1 MKNLHHHIFSETTC
15 ISKETMLKFINKQLS
30 QKELHDVQKHLLD
43 CDFCSEALEGMQHA
57 KNPSIL
63 FNIDHQIAS
72 RTQQKTTPFSRII
85 LVAASLLLVVVGSYY
100 TVTNFNDAAV
110 KESELA
116 YEEPVA
122 TEQTEEELLNIQ
134 TPVTSSVS
142 SENKQETSNKNT
154 NIQAQQNIE
163 REQIQEFAMSDNMA
177 SGSSI
182 SQTYSSKE
190 RIATEVAEAE
200 ESVADNV
207 LFEEPAVAT
216 KKDAEKEVDFDA
228 NKSLAFSSDKKAEK
242 PSKNKTR
249 AKTTQAPSTAAYATE
264 DAELEKKEV
273 QTAVTDEEDN
283 NRTENTSYTTTT
295 TGGLTTA
302 AASTVNEENH
312 LAEGKASYENK
323 DYVTAIHHF
332 DIILAKP
339 KTTNETYEAKWFKAL
354 CFIGLNDN
362 TTAKKLL
369 NELVQVNNPFSK
381 KAEEKLKVLK

>member
-30 QKELHDVQKHLLD
+30 QKELHDVQKHLID

-57 KNPSIL
+57 KNPSVL
-63 FNIDHQIAS
+63 FNIDHKIAT

-110 KESELA
+110 IESELA

-134 TPVTSSVS
+134 TPATNSVS

-154 NIQAQQNIE
+154 NIQAQQNVE
-163 REQIQEFAMSDNMA
+163 SEQIQEFAMSDNMA

-182 SQTYSSKE
+182 SQTFSSKE

-200 ESVADNV
+200 ESVAYNV
-207 LFEEPAVAT
+207 LFEEPAVTT
-216 KKDAEKEVDFDA
+216 KKDVEKEVDFDA

-249 AKTTQAPSTAAYATE
+249 AKSLEAQMPYSAAA
-264 DAELEKKEV
+264 EKKEF
-273 QTAVTDEEDN
+273 AIVTDEEDN

-295 TGGLTTA
+295 TGELTTA
-302 AASTVNEENH
+302 TSTINVEDH
-312 LAEGKASYENK
+312 LPEGKASYNLK

>member
-30 QKELHDVQKHLLD
+30 QKELHEVQKHLLD

-63 FNIDHQIAS
+63 FNIDHQITS

-85 LVAASLLLVVVGSYY
+85 LVAASLLLVVAGSYY

-154 NIQAQQNIE
+154 NMQAQQNVE
-163 REQIQEFAMSDNMA
+163 SEQIQEFAMSDNMA

-200 ESVADNV
+200 DAVADNM

-216 KKDAEKEVDFDA
+216 KKDTEKEVDLDA
-228 NKSLAFSSDKKAEK
+228 SKSLAFSSDKKAEK

-249 AKTTQAPSTAAYATE
+249 AKTTQAPSPATYTIE
-264 DAELEKKEV
+264 ETVLEKKEV
-273 QTAVTDEEDN
+273 QTVVTDEEVN

-302 AASTVNEENH
+302 AASTVSEENH

-323 DYVTAIHHF
+323 DYITAIHHF

>member
-30 QKELHDVQKHLLD
+30 QKEFHDVQKHLID
-43 CDFCSEALEGMQHA
+43 CDFCSEALEGIQHA

-63 FNIDHQIAS
+63 FNIDHKIAT
-72 RTQQKTTPFSRII
+72 RTQQNTTSFSKII
-85 LVAASLLLVVVGSYY
+85 LVAASLLLIVTGGYY
-100 TVTNFNDAAV
+100 TITNFNDATV

-116 YEEPVA
+116 YEEHVA

-142 SENKQETSNKNT
+142 SEKKQETINKNT
-154 NIQAQQNIE
+154 NIQAQQIAKS
-163 REQIQEFAMSDNMA
+163 EQIQEFAMSDNMV

-182 SQTYSSKE
+182 SQTFSSKE
-190 RIATEVAEAE
+190 RIATEVAEAK

-216 KKDAEKEVDFDA
+216 KKDAEKEVDLDA

-249 AKTTQAPSTAAYATE
+249 AKTTQAPSPAAYAEE

-273 QTAVTDEEDN
+273 QTVVTDEEVN

-302 AASTVNEENH
+302 ASTVSEENH
-312 LAEGKASYENK
+312 LAEGKTSYENK

-332 DIILAKP
+332 DIILAKA
-339 KTTNETYEAKWFKAL
+339 KITNETYEAKWFKAL

>member
-122 TEQTEEELLNIQ
+122 TEQKIEEPLNIQ

-142 SENKQETSNKNT
+142 SEKKQETSNKKT
-154 NIQAQQNIE
+154 YIQAQQNVE
-163 REQIQEFAMSDNMA
+163 SEQIQEFAMSDNMA

-182 SQTYSSKE
+182 SQTFSSKE

-200 ESVADNV
+200 ESVADNI

-216 KKDAEKEVDFDA
+216 KKDAEKELDLDA

-242 PSKNKTR
+242 PIKNKTR
-249 AKTTQAPSTAAYATE
+249 AKTTQAPSPAAYAKE

-273 QTAVTDEEDN
+273 QTVVTDEEVN

-302 AASTVNEENH
+302 AASTVSEENH

-362 TTAKKLL
+362 TLSL
-369 NELVQVNNPFSK
+369 IHI
-381 KAEEKLKVLK
+381 

>member
-100 TVTNFNDAAV
+100 TVTNFNDAAI

-116 YEEPVA
+116 YDEPVA
-122 TEQTEEELLNIQ
+122 TEQTIEEPLNIQ

-142 SENKQETSNKNT
+142 SEKKQETSNKKT
-154 NIQAQQNIE
+154 YIQAQQNVE
-163 REQIQEFAMSDNMA
+163 SEQIQEFAMSDNMA

-182 SQTYSSKE
+182 SQTFSSKE

-200 ESVADNV
+200 DAVADNM

-242 PSKNKTR
+242 SSKNKTR
-249 AKTTQAPSTAAYATE
+249 AKTTQVPSPASYATE

-273 QTAVTDEEDN
+273 QTVVTDEEVN

-302 AASTVNEENH
+302 STVSEENH

-323 DYVTAIHHF
+323 DYITAIHHF

>member
-72 RTQQKTTPFSRII
+72 LTQQKTTPFSRII

-122 TEQTEEELLNIQ
+122 TEQTEEELLSIQ

-142 SENKQETSNKNT
+142 SENKQETSNKKT
-154 NIQAQQNIE
+154 YIQAQQNVE
-163 REQIQEFAMSDNMA
+163 SEQIQEFAMSDNMA

-182 SQTYSSKE
+182 SQTFSSKE

-207 LFEEPAVAT
+207 IFEEPAVAT
-216 KKDAEKEVDFDA
+216 KKDAEKEVDLDA
-228 NKSLAFSSDKKAEK
+228 NKSLFSSDKKAEK

-249 AKTTQAPSTAAYATE
+249 SKTTQAPSPAAYAKE

-273 QTAVTDEEDN
+273 QTVVTDEEVN

-302 AASTVNEENH
+302 AASTVSEGNH

-323 DYVTAIHHF
+323 DYITAIHHF

>member
-72 RTQQKTTPFSRII
+72 RTQQKTTPLSRII

-100 TVTNFNDAAV
+100 TVTNFNDVAV

-122 TEQTEEELLNIQ
+122 TEQTEEKLLNIQ
-134 TPVTSSVS
+134 TPVTSSIS

-154 NIQAQQNIE
+154 NIQAQQNVE
-163 REQIQEFAMSDNMA
+163 SEQIQEFAMSDNMA
-177 SGSSI
+177 NGSSI

-200 ESVADNV
+200 DAVADNV

-228 NKSLAFSSDKKAEK
+228 NKSLFSSDKKAEK

-249 AKTTQAPSTAAYATE
+249 AKTTQVPSPAAYATE

-273 QTAVTDEEDN
+273 QTVTDEEDS
-283 NRTENTSYTTTT
+283 NRAENTSYTTTT

-302 AASTVNEENH
+302 STVREENH

-323 DYVTAIHHF
+323 DYITAIHHF